1 MPSVCCAQLT
11 GGTGAA
17 DGEVDGPDVGAV
29 DDGVPGS
36 AEESVDP
43 PAQAAAPTSAA
54 AVTSPAIAPLLRR
67 CRPRP
72 RMPSTGEL
80 YLLGPT
86 CRSRPGGR
94 APGRRHGLIS
104 RPVRHTRRVT
114 RPAPTPDRAA
124 AQRRTLVLLSA
135 GVALGGLGV
144 TVGITVGGLLA
155 RDVAGTDA
163 AAGLGQ
169 TASVLG
175 AALVAVPLA
184 GASVRWG
191 RRAGL
196 ALGYGIAVLGAL
208 VVVGAA
214 ALSSL
219 PLLLA
224 GLFLFGAA
232 TSSGL
237 QARYAAADLAEPEHR
252 GRALSLV
259 VWATTIGSVLGPNIA
274 EPGDVLGRALG
285 LPELGGAFVLSVV
298 AFAVV
303 AVGVLVLLRP
313 DPLLLARRL
322 AVGTGPAGPPP
333 RTGARVALRA
343 VWATPGGRLGLTGVV
358 VSHAVM
364 VGLMVMT
371 PVHMGGGHGGPADGT
386 TLRLIGLVISVHV
399 AGMYLFSPVVGWLA
413 DRAGRATTVA
423 AGGVLLLLSAV
434 VAGTAPAGAAV
445 QLGGGLFLLGLGW
458 SCGLVAGSTLVT
470 ESVPAPLRPS
480 AQGATD
486 LLMGLG
492 AAVAGALGGPLLA
505 AGGFDLVAVVSAALV
520 VPLVV
525 VWAGART
532 ALAPAAR

>member
-1 MPSVCCAQLT
+1 
-11 GGTGAA
+11 
-17 DGEVDGPDVGAV
+17 
-29 DDGVPGS
+29 
-36 AEESVDP
+36 
-43 PAQAAAPTSAA
+43 
-54 AVTSPAIAPLLRR
+54 
-67 CRPRP
+67 
-72 RMPSTGEL
+72 
-80 YLLGPT
+80 
-86 CRSRPGGR
+86 
-94 APGRRHGLIS
+94 
-104 RPVRHTRRVT
+104 VT
-114 RPAPTPDRAA
+114 RAASSTTDRAVV
-124 AQRRTLVLLSA
+124 QRRTLAVLSA

-155 RDVAGTDA
+155 REVAGSDA

-175 AALVAVPLA
+175 AALIAVPLA
-184 GASVRWG
+184 AVSDRSG

-196 ALGYGIAVLGAL
+196 ALGYGVAVLGAL
-208 VVVGAA
+208 VVVAAA

-224 GLFLFGAA
+224 GLFLFGAS

-259 VWATTIGSVLGPNIA
+259 VWATTVGSVVGPNLA
-274 EPGDVLGRALG
+274 EPGDAVGRALG
-285 LPELGGAFVLSVV
+285 LPDLGGAFVLSIA

-303 AVGVLVLLRP
+303 VLGVLLLLRP

-322 AVGTGPAGPPP
+322 TVEPGPTGPPP
-333 RTGARVALRA
+333 RAGSRAALRA
-343 VWATPGGRLGLTGVV
+343 VWASPGGRLGVTAVV

-371 PVHMGGGHGGPADGT
+371 PVHMGAGHGAAEGS
-386 TLRLIGLVISVHV
+386 TLRVIGLVISVHV

-413 DRAGRATTVA
+413 DRAGRTATVGL
-423 AGGVLLLLSAV
+423 GGVLLLLAGL
-434 VAGTAPAGAAV
+434 VAGTAPAGAAL
-445 QLGGGLFLLGLGW
+445 QLGVGLFLLGLGW

-470 ESVPAPLRPS
+470 ESVAAPMRPT

-492 AAVAGALGGPLLA
+492 AAVAGAAGGPLMA
-505 AGGFDLVAVVSAALV
+505 VGGFGLVAAVCGVLV

-525 VWAGART
+525 VWTGARLT
-532 ALAPAAR
+532 LAGQGRR